1 MKKLVL
7 LIILSF
13 IFQIGIAQISNLG
26 IGDTLHAT
34 HYSIHLE
41 EINTSAQTI
50 SGYAEVEI
58 TPLVSGINY
67 IALELQDLITDSVI
81 INESNVAFLHNLNR
95 LTIYLDEPIVID
107 DTVAVKVYYH
117 GQPFHES
124 WGGFHFSGGYA
135 FNLGVG
141 FESIPHNLG
150 KTWFPCIDDFT
161 DRAEY
166 DLFVTANTG
175 LTVTGGRNIG

>member
-95 LTIYLDEPIVID
+95 LTIYWMNQL
-107 DTVAVKVYYH
+107 
-117 GQPFHES
+117 
-124 WGGFHFSGGYA
+124 
-135 FNLGVG
+135 L
-141 FESIPHNLG
+141 
-150 KTWFPCIDDFT
+150 
-161 DRAEY
+161 
-166 DLFVTANTG
+166 
-175 LTVTGGRNIG
+175 